1 MSELEFGQ
9 EQMKVMR
16 VLWEKKRA
24 TAQEI
29 TDAIN
34 ETEPIKHISV
44 QMLLRKLVQKGAID
58 YDVENRTY
66 IYYPLVNK
74 KNTINNAMGNFV
86 NHIFAGSKDDL
97 VSYIIKNEYI
107 SEKKLKEIRTLLE
120 EDK

>member
-1 MSELEFGQ
+1 MSDLEFGQ

-16 VLWEKKRA
+16 VLWEKKSA

-29 TDAIN
+29 TNAIN
-34 ETEPIKHISV
+34 ETEPVKHISV

-66 IYYPLVNK
+66 IYFPLVNK
-74 KNTINNAMGNFV
+74 ENAINKAMRNFV
-86 NHIFAGSKDDL
+86 DHIFAGSKDDL
-97 VSYIIKNEYI
+97 VLYIIKNEYI
-107 SEKKLKEIRTLLE
+107 SEKKLKEIRKILD

>member
-1 MSELEFGQ
+1 MKELQFGQ

-34 ETEPIKHISV
+34 EKEPMKHISV
-44 QMLLRKLVQKGAID
+44 QMLLKKLVLKKAVS
-58 YDVENRTY
+58 YDVDNRTY
-66 IYYPLVNK
+66 IYYPLVNED
-74 KNTINNAMGNFV
+74 NTINAAMRNFV

-97 VSYIIKNEYI
+97 VSHIIKNEYI
-107 SEKKLKEIRTLLE
+107 SDKKLKEIQRLLE
-120 EDK
+120 KDT

>member
-1 MSELEFGQ
+1 MPDLEFGQ

-16 VLWEKKRA
+16 VLWEKNRA

-34 ETEPIKHISV
+34 ETEQIKHISV

-74 KNTINNAMGNFV
+74 EKAINNAMGNFV
-86 NHIFAGSKDDL
+86 DHIFAGSKDDL

-107 SEKKLKEIRTLLE
+107 SEKKLKEIRTLLD

>member
-1 MSELEFGQ
+1 MTELEFGQ

-16 VLWEKKRA
+16 VLWEKKHA
-24 TAQEI
+24 TAQQI

-44 QMLLRKLVQKGAID
+44 QMLLRKLVQKGAIG

-74 KNTINNAMGNFV
+74 EKTINNAMRNFV

-97 VSYIIKNEYI
+97 VSYIIKNEFI
-107 SEKKLKEIRTLLE
+107 SEKKLKEIRALLNK
-120 EDK
+120 DN